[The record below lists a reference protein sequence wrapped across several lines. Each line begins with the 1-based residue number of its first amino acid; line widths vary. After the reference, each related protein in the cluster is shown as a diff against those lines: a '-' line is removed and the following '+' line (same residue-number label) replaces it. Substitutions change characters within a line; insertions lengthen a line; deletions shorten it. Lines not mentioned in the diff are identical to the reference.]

1 MLESPLPDALDMHVA
16 FEVIKIVGLLPPA
29 SLTLGFAD
37 VAALGLGAVALA
49 PDIAVIGMKEA
60 FTVQTFTLSGWI
72 CHRSGSPPAYDAKM
86 AVRKEENRQEK
97 RDEEEAG
104 RRSKKGIDIK
114 GEGRRRNGLIY
125 NFKLAT
131 GVLFLVAADRRPH

>member
-1 MLESPLPDALDMHVA
+1 MLESPLPDTLDMYVA

-60 FTVQTFTLSGWI
+60 FTVQTFTFSNWI

-86 AVRKEENRQEK
+86 AVGKEENRQKNTMRKK
-97 RDEEEAG
+97 REEDRRKGLISRVREEEVMA
-104 RRSKKGIDIK
+104 
-114 GEGRRRNGLIY
+114 
-125 NFKLAT
+125 
-131 GVLFLVAADRRPH
+131 